1 MNYDNMNTCVAPV
14 LNNDCCVKS
23 TPADRTIK
31 DNMMEATE
39 ILSEIEAQVDRI
51 KNWLWLSDDE
61 KAPTIDITDLDSIN
75 DENKNIIL
83 NPQIALYILTTIL
96 KVLNYRYGRTKAIH
110 RDNQIDT
117 EVRYL

>member
-23 TPADRTIK
+23 TPVDRTIK

-51 KNWLWLSDDE
+51 KDWLWLSDDE
-61 KAPTIDITDLDSIN
+61 KAPTIDITDLSS
-75 DENKNIIL
+75 NIVRNL
-83 NPQIALYILTTIL
+83 EFEKRIL
-96 KVLNYRYGRTKAIH
+96 KKLMFIVDRLGC
-110 RDNQIDT
+110 
-117 EVRYL
+117 

>member
-1 MNYDNMNTCVAPV
+1 MNYDNMNTCVAHVP
-14 LNNDCCVKS
+14 NNDCCVKS

-61 KAPTIDITDLDSIN
+61 TPPKMDITDLSS
-75 DENKNIIL
+75 NIVRNL
-83 NPQIALYILTTIL
+83 EFEKRIL
-96 KVLNYRYGRTKAIH
+96 KKLLLIADRLGC
-110 RDNQIDT
+110 
-117 EVRYL
+117 

>member
-23 TPADRTIK
+23 TPVDRTIK

-39 ILSEIEAQVDRI
+39 ILSEIEAQVNRI

-61 KAPTIDITDLDSIN
+61 KDPTIDITDLSS
-75 DENKNIIL
+75 NIARNL
-83 NPQIALYILTTIL
+83 EFEKRIL
-96 KVLNYRYGRTKAIH
+96 KKLMFIVDRLGC
-110 RDNQIDT
+110 
-117 EVRYL
+117 

>member
-39 ILSEIEAQVDRI
+39 ILSEIEAQVNRI

-61 KAPTIDITDLDSIN
+61 KAPTIDITDLSS
-75 DENKNIIL
+75 NIVRNLEFEKRIL
-83 NPQIALYILTTIL
+83 NKLLFIVDRL
-96 KVLNYRYGRTKAIH
+96 GC
-110 RDNQIDT
+110 
-117 EVRYL
+117 

>member
-31 DNMMEATE
+31 DNMMESTE

-61 KAPTIDITDLDSIN
+61 KAPTIDITDLSS
-75 DENKNIIL
+75 NIVRNL
-83 NPQIALYILTTIL
+83 EFKKRIL
-96 KVLNYRYGRTKAIH
+96 KKLMFIVDRLGC
-110 RDNQIDT
+110 
-117 EVRYL
+117 

>member
-23 TPADRTIK
+23 TPVDRTIK

-61 KAPTIDITDLDSIN
+61 KDPTIDITDLSS
-75 DENKNIIL
+75 NIVRNLEFEKRIL
-83 NPQIALYILTTIL
+83 NKLLFIVDRL
-96 KVLNYRYGRTKAIH
+96 GC
-110 RDNQIDT
+110 
-117 EVRYL
+117 

>member
-1 MNYDNMNTCVAPV
+1 MNYDNTCVASMPI
-14 LNNDCCVKS
+14 NDCCAKS

-61 KAPTIDITDLDSIN
+61 KAPTIDITDLSS
-75 DENKNIIL
+75 NIVRNL
-83 NPQIALYILTTIL
+83 EFEKRIL
-96 KVLNYRYGRTKAIH
+96 KKLMFIVDRLGC
-110 RDNQIDT
+110 
-117 EVRYL
+117 